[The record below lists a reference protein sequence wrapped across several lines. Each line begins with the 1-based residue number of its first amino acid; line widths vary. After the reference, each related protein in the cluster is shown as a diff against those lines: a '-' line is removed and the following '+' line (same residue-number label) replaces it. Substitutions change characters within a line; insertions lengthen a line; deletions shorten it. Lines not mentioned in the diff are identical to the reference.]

1 MSPSRAPAESSE
13 VLMEVGVD
21 MVGDFIEIVSD
32 PSAYPSLPIRVKDNR
47 RVAHGIEKKF
57 H

>member
-32 PSAYPSLPIRVKDNR
+32 PSAYPSLPIRVR
-47 RVAHGIEKKF
+47 ITGELLME
-57 H
+57 